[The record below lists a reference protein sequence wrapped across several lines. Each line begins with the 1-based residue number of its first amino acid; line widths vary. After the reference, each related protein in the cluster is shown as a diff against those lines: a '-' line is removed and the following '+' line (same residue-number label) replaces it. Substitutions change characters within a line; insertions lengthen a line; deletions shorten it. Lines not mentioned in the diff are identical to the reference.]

1 MTKVVNFGCRLNNFE
16 GKKIEELIPQQDN
29 IIVINSCAVTNE
41 TERQVRQTIRRARK
55 ENPDAKL
62 VMTGCAAQISPD
74 DYKTMPEVDYVI
86 DNINKLKQK
95 TWDEILEDQQT
106 TPFMEDIFTN
116 PLDVEPSLQNESFG
130 VRESLVIQQGCNH
143 RCTFCIIPFGRGNN
157 RSFDPSYLIDEV
169 KRHVDSGS

>member
-95 TWDEILEDQQT
+95 TWDEILQDQQT
-106 TPFMEDIFTN
+106 
-116 PLDVEPSLQNESFG
+116 
-130 VRESLVIQQGCNH
+130 
-143 RCTFCIIPFGRGNN
+143 IPFLEGGARAIGCLAAPVCQHLL
-157 RSFDPSYLIDEV
+157 DDC
-169 KRHVDSGS
+169 RHLRTREHRLPR

>member
-74 DYKTMPEVDYVI
+74 DYKSMPEVDYVI

-95 TWDEILEDQQT
+95 TWDEILADNQS
-106 TPFMEDIFTN
+106 TPCLLYTS
-116 PLDVEPSLQNESFG
+116 PSPRDATLS
-130 VRESLVIQQGCNH
+130 RM
-143 RCTFCIIPFGRGNN
+143 
-157 RSFDPSYLIDEV
+157 PS
-169 KRHVDSGS
+169 SA

>member
-29 IIVINSCAVTNE
+29 LIVINSCAVTNE

-62 VMTGCAAQISPD
+62 VMTGCAAQISPG

-95 TWDEILEDQQT
+95 TWDEILEDHQT

-116 PLDVEPSLQNESFG
+116 PLDVEPSLQHESFG
-130 VRESLVIQQGCNH
+130 VRESLVIQQGC
-143 RCTFCIIPFGRGNN
+143 TIVVPFVLYLLGEEII
-157 RSFDPSYLIDEV
+157 EV
-169 KRHVDSGS
+169 LTHHI